1 MARRQKRPRPEEEK
15 RASVLRQVAALD
27 GMSTPDLKTRWR
39 ELYGK
44 EPPGFNRQFLIKR
57 LSYRVQELAYGGLQ
71 PETRDRLTRVLKEE
85 GFNAIG
91 VKTGRRSV
99 NGSEKRLTPGTVL
112 VREYEGDLHHV
123 NVVTDGF
130 EYRGMNFRSL
140 SAVARRIT
148 GTRWNGPRFFGL
160 RKTSASEPKVRVGHE
175 A

>member
-1 MARRQKRPRPEEEK
+1 MVRKNRPSPAEEK
-15 RASVLRQVAALD
+15 SASVLRQVAALD
-27 GMSTPDLKTRWR
+27 GMTTPDLKARWV

-57 LSYRVQELAYGGLQ
+57 LAYRVQELAYGGLQ
-71 PETRDRLTRVLKEE
+71 PDTRERLARVLKDE

-91 VKTGRRSV
+91 VKTGRRSIK
-99 NGSEKRLTPGTVL
+99 GGEKRLTPGTVL

-123 NVVTDGF
+123 NVVTGGF
-130 EYRGMNFRSL
+130 EYRGMYFKSL